1 MCANVRK
8 CGQLLKKK
16 VKNMLIIDFF
26 TPKSW
31 LSEKKTIILN
41 TCSAFSN
48 AGQMK
53 SRTTIKRMTD
63 TIPIPV
69 SEDGK
74 YDFQKQ
80 KELADKYEQIEEIK
94 RSIAQKILTLS
105 EIIVL

>member
-16 VKNMLIIDFF
+16 VKNMLIFDFF

-53 SRTTIKRMTD
+53 SRTTIKRMT
-63 TIPIPV
+63 T
-69 SEDGK
+69 S
-74 YDFQKQ
+74 
-80 KELADKYEQIEEIK
+80 YEKKGIEK
-94 RSIAQKILTLS
+94 KHQ
-105 EIIVL
+105 VHDQ